1 MWKTIVFMK
10 RILILLVGLLSAV
23 YLFNPGAG
31 IFELIPD
38 NIPGIGNVDEG
49 LAAYVLFSVVSY
61 LLGKNVGMFGA
72 KLSEEKGGATKI
84 EGKGSK

>member
-1 MWKTIVFMK
+1 MK
-10 RILILLVGLLSAV
+10 RILILLAGLLSAI

-49 LAAYVLFSVVSY
+49 LAAYVLFSVVTY

-72 KLSEEKGGATKI
+72 NKEKREERPVEKSDVQK
-84 EGKGSK
+84 

>member
-1 MWKTIVFMK
+1 MK
-10 RILILLVGLLSAV
+10 RILIVLAGLLSAV

-72 KLSEEKGGATKI
+72 KSSEEKGGAKKI
-84 EGKGSK
+84 EGEGSKSS

>member
-1 MWKTIVFMK
+1 LWKTIVYMK
-10 RILILLVGLLSAV
+10 RILILLAGLLSAI

-38 NIPGIGNVDEG
+38 NIPGLGNVDEG

-72 KLSEEKGGATKI
+72 KPSEEKGGAAKI
-84 EGKGSK
+84 EGNGSK

>member
-1 MWKTIVFMK
+1 MWKTKLFMK
-10 RILILLVGLLSAV
+10 RILILLAGLLSAV

-49 LAAYVLFSVVSY
+49 LAAYVLFSVVTY

-72 KLSEEKGGATKI
+72 KKEKSEELPVEK
-84 EGKGSK
+84 SDLHR